1 MSVSTGM
8 VEEKLDLLSLTDD
21 EENEDSDY
29 EPALPELLGI
39 LSKWTN
45 YLHGWQDRYIVL
57 KDGTLSYYQSE
68 NDMAFRCRGAVS
80 LSTANVIVSVE
91 GITDSLILYNSFFV
105 LYLMCC
111 FW

>member
-1 MSVSTGM
+1 MSVSTGL

-57 KDGTLSYYQSE
+57 KDGTLSYYKSE
-68 NDMAFRCRGAVS
+68 NDTAFGCRGAVS
-80 LSTANVIVSVE
+80 LSKANITVSVKLKE
-91 GITDSLILYNSFFV
+91 GITAFSHFI
-105 LYLMCC
+105 
-111 FW
+111 